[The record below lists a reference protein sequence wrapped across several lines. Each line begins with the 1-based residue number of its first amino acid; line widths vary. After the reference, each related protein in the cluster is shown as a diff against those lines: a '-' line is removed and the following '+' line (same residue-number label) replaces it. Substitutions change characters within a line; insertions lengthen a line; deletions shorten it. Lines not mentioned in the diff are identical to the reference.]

1 MISIGKISEAQL
13 NAVRKYEANTYKRY
27 SVYLR
32 QKDDAEIIE
41 SIEKAKEKDI
51 SIRDW
56 LVDLYRGQK

>member
-32 QKDDAEIIE
+32 QKEDAEIIE